1 MRGRGVA
8 QAVALILVVAVVGV
22 AASSILV
29 TNDLPLQTNTN
40 FTVTLE
46 EPGTF
51 PASSPFA
58 ANDTIQISSGSVTAG
73 SVGNLTIT
81 DSDLTGDTELTSIN
95 VTSTTAEIDPTDK
108 PQFDIT
114 GDVDSITVGTG
125 VAVGDSATDFSY
137 TSSGTYTLTLRQ
149 LTANAELG
157 VVTPGGTVLANGTSD
172 GAGTA
177 TLTLTTTGTN
187 DAVLVEND
195 APTLSNFAPTGTISE
210 PNPTLEVNVADTS
223 FGKLGGD
230 SITVEFLDG
239 QGNTIGTD
247 TLGSNGTASTTFAL
261 SSNGQKSFTVEAT
274 DQFGRTVTSGTQ
286 TFTLDEPD
294 PVIEDVQPEP
304 DKLFSEGP
312 VVLEANISDVSLPN
326 DDTLTVEF
334 RDDGSVFDT
343 QTLNANG
350 TVTATYP
357 QLLGG
362 ENEYSIE
369 VSDTYGNTVST
380 GTRTFSIPSNLTLRD
395 VNDASD
401 IVDDPNVDAT
411 VRFFEEQGNTVF
423 PRSPTNGVVDMT
435 GLPVDESFVVGVRDE
450 SGTYVSRLTLIDTIF
465 QQQDAYLINSSA
477 DTAIV
482 RFNLQDRTGRFI
494 AGETEFQI
502 LRSVNTT
509 DSPPEQEEYVIV
521 AGDVIG
527 SQLSFESELQEDVRY
542 RVRVKNDN
550 GEIRELGAFTARVD
564 QTVDLTISGIDVG
577 FDDNDT
583 GTQVQTSA
591 TVAENGDKTIQ
602 FNLLDLSQST
612 TDISVTVVEAANE
625 SVVIDQG
632 GTAGP
637 AGSYQFATT
646 VTGAAAEKDYLIKY
660 EYTRDGETVNAS
672 VAAGTSSFSVGDL
685 DDLDSGWAQIFGVG
699 LLVVIGGIF
708 SAANAR
714 IGALVLPG
722 VALFLFVIGVLDGVV
737 TVGAIGI
744 AFAVAVGI
752 NLISADA
759 RVRI

>member
-1 MRGRGVA
+1 
-8 QAVALILVVAVVGV
+8 
-22 AASSILV
+22 
-29 TNDLPLQTNTN
+29 
-40 FTVTLE
+40 
-46 EPGTF
+46 
-51 PASSPFA
+51 
-58 ANDTIQISSGSVTAG
+58 
-73 SVGNLTIT
+73 
-81 DSDLTGDTELTSIN
+81 
-95 VTSTTAEIDPTDK
+95 
-108 PQFDIT
+108 
-114 GDVDSITVGTG
+114 
-125 VAVGDSATDFSY
+125 
-137 TSSGTYTLTLRQ
+137 
-149 LTANAELG
+149 
-157 VVTPGGTVLANGTSD
+157 
-172 GAGTA
+172 
-177 TLTLTTTGTN
+177 
-187 DAVLVEND
+187 
-195 APTLSNFAPTGTISE
+195 
-210 PNPTLEVNVADTS
+210 
-223 FGKLGGD
+223 
-230 SITVEFLDG
+230 VEFLDG

-334 RDDGSVFDT
+334 RDDGGVFDT

>member
-1 MRGRGVA
+1 
-8 QAVALILVVAVVGV
+8 
-22 AASSILV
+22 
-29 TNDLPLQTNTN
+29 
-40 FTVTLE
+40 
-46 EPGTF
+46 
-51 PASSPFA
+51 
-58 ANDTIQISSGSVTAG
+58 
-73 SVGNLTIT
+73 
-81 DSDLTGDTELTSIN
+81 
-95 VTSTTAEIDPTDK
+95 
-108 PQFDIT
+108 
-114 GDVDSITVGTG
+114 VDSITVGTG

-334 RDDGSVFDT
+334 RDDGGVFDT

-646 VTGAAAEKDYLIKY
+646 VTGAA
-660 EYTRDGETVNAS
+660 
-672 VAAGTSSFSVGDL
+672 TSSSTSTRATARRSTPVWRRERAR
-685 DDLDSGWAQIFGVG
+685 SAWATSTTWIA
-699 LLVVIGGIF
+699 GGRRS
-708 SAANAR
+708 SA
-714 IGALVLPG
+714 
-722 VALFLFVIGVLDGVV
+722 
-737 TVGAIGI
+737 
-744 AFAVAVGI
+744 
-752 NLISADA
+752 SACSS
-759 RVRI
+759 